1 MNTPLPS
8 GYETNAL
15 ERLWNQSVLDQFIAP
30 YIAKN
35 IYNVWQSLIEFLQT
49 HAILIFTLIFLV
61 GALNFAHSRL
71 KKRQYNIQKLW
82 QFIMFFLSKRMM
94 MIPLLYTLGTRS
106 GALNEEAFEKLLA
119 LRDKAKHHTMVN
131 DPKERIKIEQEVST
145 ILMQYFQ
152 NLEEKGELKEN
163 SVFYHLVDDLEYIDK
178 KLVELQN
185 IYNNQSQNWNKWFSS
200 KFLGFFG
207 FKTFKPFE

>member
-15 ERLWNQSVLDQFIAP
+15 ERLWNQSILDPFIAP

-35 IYNVWQSLIEFLQT
+35 IYQVWQTLVAFLAEHSL
-49 HAILIFTLIFLV
+49 LIFTIIFVV
-61 GALNFAHSRL
+61 GALNFAQSRL

-94 MIPLLYTLGTRS
+94 MIPLLYTLGKRS
-106 GALNEEAFEKLLA
+106 GALNEEAFKKLLA
-119 LRDKAKHHTMVN
+119 LRDKSKHHTMVN
-131 DPKERIKIEQEVST
+131 DPKERIKIEQEVSL

-152 NLEEKGELKEN
+152 NLEEKGEIKKN

-185 IYNNQSQNWNKWFSS
+185 IYNHQSKNWNRWFSLPALQY
-200 KFLGFFG
+200 LGF
-207 FKTFKPFE
+207 KRFKPFE